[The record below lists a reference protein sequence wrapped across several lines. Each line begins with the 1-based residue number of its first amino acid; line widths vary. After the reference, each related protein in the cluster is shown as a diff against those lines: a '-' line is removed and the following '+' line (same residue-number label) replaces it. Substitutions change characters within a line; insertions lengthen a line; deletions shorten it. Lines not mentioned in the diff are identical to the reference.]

1 MTFTFKPLK
10 QWLFLILSVGLLLSG
25 TTFVCATEAPVKNS
39 QITIQEAKNALDDY
53 IRENH
58 PDIHIGSIEYRDFL
72 VEQLVSEHDK
82 RLTKEPNYY
91 EYIIYAARFISQ
103 LNNDHTGIVIKTNL
117 SAGVEVSLSKALLDK
132 TVSET
137 ITDFEKENKSIEEK
151 ASFKEYTSSKSI
163 LDFDEN
169 AVQAATKGYSPN
181 AAANYGYD
189 YGKSYNRPTYP
200 DYTLSGDCTN
210 FVSQCV
216 KRGGKSFN
224 YAPGYKDKPAKY
236 GTTKYWYSYHYTS
249 TNPVHRYKQSTSF
262 MRVSDFYTYWKNH
275 GATIISCKNKNEL
288 QSKAK
293 KGDIVQLK
301 NNSWYHSIIISRG
314 SKGAW
319 KYAAHDNDHK
329 AAKIS
334 SISNKN
340 SFRIIR
346 IK

>member
-1 MTFTFKPLK
+1 
-10 QWLFLILSVGLLLSG
+10 
-25 TTFVCATEAPVKNS
+25 
-39 QITIQEAKNALDDY
+39 
-53 IRENH
+53 
-58 PDIHIGSIEYRDFL
+58 
-72 VEQLVSEHDK
+72 
-82 RLTKEPNYY
+82 
-91 EYIIYAARFISQ
+91 
-103 LNNDHTGIVIKTNL
+103 
-117 SAGVEVSLSKALLDK
+117 
-132 TVSET
+132 
-137 ITDFEKENKSIEEK
+137 
-151 ASFKEYTSSKSI
+151 
-163 LDFDEN
+163 
-169 AVQAATKGYSPN
+169 
-181 AAANYGYD
+181 
-189 YGKSYNRPTYP
+189 
-200 DYTLSGDCTN
+200 
-210 FVSQCV
+210 
-216 KRGGKSFN
+216 
-224 YAPGYKDKPAKY
+224 
-236 GTTKYWYSYHYTS
+236 
-249 TNPVHRYKQSTSF
+249 